1 MKPIKTYPT
10 DIEADQ
16 ARIALNAAGIPTLV
30 VCIGIRIEG
39 ADVGVQLLVPNDRVA
54 AAQTLLDPA

>member
-16 ARIALNAAGIPTLV
+16 ARIALHGAGIPTVV
-30 VCIGIRIEG
+30 VCTGIRMG
-39 ADVGVQLLVPNDRVA
+39 RGDAGVQLLVPNDRVA